1 MVRSV
6 EDIGEVAG
14 KRILVR
20 ASLNVPIEN
29 GVVTDSFRLDGALKT
44 IHFLSERGAR
54 VILVS
59 HMTDS
64 SASLEPIFLHLK
76 EKIAVAFVRD
86 IHGALARD
94 SVQLLK
100 NGEVLLLENI
110 RNDAGEKLC
119 DVEFAKSLASLADIF
134 VADDFTVAHRRHA
147 GVVLLPTL
155 LPSYAGF
162 QFLSELQ
169 GLTPALAPT
178 SPSLAIIGGAKL
190 TTKAVLIE
198 RLLQKY
204 DHVFVG
210 GALAN
215 DFFKARGLEIG
226 GSLTSGTDTAEKL
239 LSNPKIIVPSFVT
252 VESSMGVRDVEA
264 EEIQKEDVV
273 WDIAEQSIQSLKS
286 VLQESKTVL
295 WNGPMGN
302 FEKGF
307 TKGTYALAH
316 AIAESNANSIVGG
329 GDTLASIQHLDLM
342 DKFTFVSS
350 AGGAMLDFLA
360 SGTLPGIE
368 ALESGVSV

>member
-6 EDIGEVAG
+6 ENIGEVAG
-14 KRILVR
+14 KRVLVR

-44 IHFLSERGAR
+44 IRFLSERGAR

-59 HMTDS
+59 HMTDKA
-64 SASLEPIFLHLK
+64 ASLEPVFLHLK
-76 EKIAVAFVRD
+76 EKISLTFVHD
-86 IHGALARD
+86 IHGTLARD
-94 SVQLLK
+94 AIGSLK

-110 RNDAGEKLC
+110 RNDAGEKAC
-119 DVEFAKSLASLADIF
+119 DSDFAKSLASLADIF
-134 VADDFTVAHRRHA
+134 VADDFTVAHRHHA
-147 GVVLLPTL
+147 GIVLLPTL

-169 GLTPALAPT
+169 GLTPALTPR

-190 TTKAVLIE
+190 TTKAALIE

-239 LSNPKIIVPSFVT
+239 LNNPKIIVPSFVT
-252 VESSMGVRDVEA
+252 VESGTGVRDVEA
-264 EEIQKEDVV
+264 GEIQKKDVV
-273 WDIAEQSIQSLKS
+273 WDIAEQSIQSLKNI
-286 VLQESKTVL
+286 LQESNTVL

-316 AIAESNANSIVGG
+316 AIAESNTNSIVGG

-360 SGTLPGIE
+360 NGTLPGIQ
-368 ALESGVSV
+368 ALEDSVS